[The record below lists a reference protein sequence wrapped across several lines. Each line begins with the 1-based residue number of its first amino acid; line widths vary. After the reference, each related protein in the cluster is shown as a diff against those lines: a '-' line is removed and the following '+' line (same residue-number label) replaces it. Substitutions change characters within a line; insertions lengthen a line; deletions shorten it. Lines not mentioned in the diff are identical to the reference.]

1 MGLVCTNIEW
11 VLECYPKKVFEWFE
25 DKVVDDRRMADLDP
39 AWAIRGETSKTAG
52 NCAYGK
58 CCIDKTKHNKVCF
71 SPGKTYTKAKL
82 FIHKV
87 HFSNQWKTLK
97 GIYTK

>member
-1 MGLVCTNIEW
+1 
-11 VLECYPKKVFEWFE
+11 
-25 DKVVDDRRMADLDP
+25 MADLDP

-71 SPGKTYTKAKL
+71 TTSENASIHTQNPFFKSMENLEGDTK
-82 FIHKV
+82 
-87 HFSNQWKTLK
+87 
-97 GIYTK
+97 